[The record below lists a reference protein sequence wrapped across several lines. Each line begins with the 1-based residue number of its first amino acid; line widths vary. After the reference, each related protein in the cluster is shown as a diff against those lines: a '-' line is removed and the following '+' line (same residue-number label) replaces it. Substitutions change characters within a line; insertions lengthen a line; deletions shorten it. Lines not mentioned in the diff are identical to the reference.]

1 MSPRPWTSIVCFV
14 QLKSLVTSSLSLC
27 NDYEQTDPN
36 YQKQE
41 SYWQGTFLTLM
52 GVIVILFV
60 VLTLLEKNNNNN
72 NQTII
77 PLN

>member
-1 MSPRPWTSIVCFV
+1 M
-14 QLKSLVTSSLSLC
+14 K
-27 NDYEQTDPN
+27 TDPN

-41 SYWQGTFLTLM
+41 SYWQGTFLTPM
-52 GVIVILFV
+52 WVIVILFV